1 MEGPVAGNDIME
13 GSIMDA
19 RKVAAQF
26 AAYVWY
32 EEVKKGEASQKDIS
46 RFSRQNWKAFLPLA
60 PEGLGRLL
68 IRVTSHR
75 HGGKRRLKRER
86 LRAAVA

>member
-13 GSIMDA
+13 GSIMNA

-26 AAYVWY
+26 AAHVWY

-46 RFSRQNWKAFLPLA
+46 RFSRKNWKAFLPLA

-68 IRVTSHR
+68 IRVTSLR